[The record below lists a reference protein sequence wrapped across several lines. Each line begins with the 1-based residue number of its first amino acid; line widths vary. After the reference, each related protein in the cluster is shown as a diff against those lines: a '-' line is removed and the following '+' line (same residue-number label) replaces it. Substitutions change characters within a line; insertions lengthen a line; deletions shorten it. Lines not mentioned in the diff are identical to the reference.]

1 MNYPQIIQGG
11 MGVGISGWRLAQAVA
26 SAGQLGVVSSTALDT
41 VLVRRL
47 QLGDPG
53 GHMRLALD
61 AFPIVKIAQEVWDKY
76 YVSGGKDLHAPF
88 KSKPMP
94 SLKQNR
100 ALADLVVLANFVE
113 VYLARLG
120 HQGLVGINLMEKI
133 QLPTLPSLF
142 GALLAGVDYVLMGA
156 GIPRFVPGALDRLA
170 EGERAELPI
179 YVANAP
185 KDEAFYSRFDPAA
198 YLSSGSVN
206 LRRPK
211 FLAIVASSP
220 IAATL
225 AKKSSGRVDG
235 FVVEGPRAGG
245 HNAPPR
251 GPMVLGETGEPVY
264 GERDVPDLNAIKDL
278 GLPFWLAGSYGRP
291 GMLSRALDLGA
302 TGIQVGTAFAFC
314 EESGMAPSIRERVL
328 SRARQK
334 NAQVFTNALA
344 SPTGFP
350 FKVLAAEGSLSEEA
364 VYGGR
369 ARVCDLGYLRAPYL
383 REDGT
388 IGYRCPAEPEKD
400 FAEKGGNADECACR
414 MCLCNGLMATAG
426 FPQARKDGSLEP
438 PLVTAGDE
446 VVNLKDFLQDGKNGY
461 TARDVVECLLGG

>member
-1 MNYPQIIQGG
+1 

-26 SAGQLGVVSSTALDT
+26 AAGQLGVVSSTALDT

-76 YVSGGKDLHAPF
+76 YVSGGKDPGAPF

-94 SLKQNR
+94 SLKPNR
-100 ALADLVVLANFVE
+100 ALADLVVLANFAE
-113 VYLARLG
+113 VYLAKLG
-120 HQGLVGINLMEKI
+120 HQGHVGINLMEKI

-170 EGERAELPI
+170 AGERAELPI
-179 YVANAP
+179 TVASAP
-185 KDEAFYSRFDPAA
+185 KDETYCSRFDPSA
-198 YLSSGSVN
+198 YLSSGSSN
-206 LRRPK
+206 LRRPR
-211 FLAIVASSP
+211 FLAIVSSSP

-251 GPMVLGETGEPVY
+251 GALVLSETGEPVY

-291 GMLSRALDLGA
+291 GMLSRALDQGA

-314 EESGMAPSIRERVL
+314 EESGMDPSVRDAVL
-328 SRARQK
+328 SRAREK
-334 NAQVFTNALA
+334 NAQVFTDAQA

-350 FKVLAAEGSLSEEA
+350 FKVLAAEGSLSEEN
-364 VYGGR
+364 VYSGR
-369 ARVCDLGYLRAPYL
+369 TRMCDLGYLRAPYL

-388 IGYRCPAEPEKD
+388 IGYRCPAEPAKD
-400 FAEKGGNADECACR
+400 YAEKGGNADECANR

-426 FPQARKDGSLEP
+426 FPQARKDGSQEP

-446 VVNLKDFLQDGKNGY
+446 VVNLCDFLQEGKSGY
-461 TARDVVECLLGG
+461 TAREVVDCLLGG